1 MEKNQF
7 RDYMKQK
14 VNNTDVSQIEP
25 VWYDIPVKVNNEK
38 ADIRITLRNNGRVV
52 MAISKEMQSEM
63 QNPTKVNIA
72 FSEDRKVIYLKH
84 QVDGLRV
91 SRQMMINGVYQKFGS
106 EIIGAYNGT
115 VTDGIFKGIK
125 VEV

>member
-1 MEKNQF
+1 
-7 RDYMKQK
+7 MKQK